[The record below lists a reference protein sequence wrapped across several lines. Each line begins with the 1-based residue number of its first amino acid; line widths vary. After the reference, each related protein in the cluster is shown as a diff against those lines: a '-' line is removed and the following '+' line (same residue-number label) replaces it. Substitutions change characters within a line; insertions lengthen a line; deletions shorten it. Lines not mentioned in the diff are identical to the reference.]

1 LAIDEKDQQ
10 GNLNG
15 TPFEALERRQA
26 ELQEQSAAAAARQ
39 SERGKLSAR
48 ERIDKLVDPGSF
60 LEMDAFVQHRATF
73 GGMDARKPYG
83 DGVITGIGRVDGRE
97 VAIFSQD
104 FTVFGGSLGEAFAL
118 KMVKIMDLALKI
130 GCPIIG
136 INDSAGARI
145 QEGVEGLAGYGE
157 VFWRNV
163 QASGVVPQLSIIA
176 GPCAGGAV
184 YSPAMTDFVFMV
196 QDVSQMFITGPD
208 VIKTV
213 TGEDVTLEELGG
225 AITHNS
231 VSGVAHFASPTE
243 DEMFDLVRDMLSF
256 LPPNN
261 VDDPPTFGSSG
272 DMDVDVT
279 ELDGI
284 VPPSANQP
292 YDMHDV
298 ISLIVDDGEFLEVQA
313 LWARN
318 LIIGLGRLGGRTVGV
333 VANQPKV
340 LAGTLDIDASSKAA
354 RFVRFCDAFNIPLLT
369 FVDVPGFLPG
379 VDQEYGGIIR
389 HGSKLLY
396 AYCEAT
402 VPKLTVIT
410 RKAYGGAYVVMSS
423 RSIRSDVSFAW
434 PSAEIAVMGSD
445 AAVRLI
451 FRRDINAAEDP
462 NARER
467 ELIAEYKHLFAT
479 PYQAAGRG
487 HIEAV
492 IHPRETRRK
501 LMQSLEMLRHK
512 REVRPERKHGNIP
525 L

>member
-1 LAIDEKDQQ
+1 MAIDEKNQTAAV
-10 GNLNG
+10 NG
-15 TPFEALERRQA
+15 TPIEVYRRKLE
-26 ELQEQSAAAAARQ
+26 ELDEQSAASAAKQ
-39 SERGKLSAR
+39 SEKGKLSAR
-48 ERIDKLVDPGSF
+48 ERIEKLVDPGSF
-60 LEMDAFVQHRATF
+60 LELDALVQHRATF
-73 GGMDARKPYG
+73 GGMDARRPYG
-83 DGVITGIGRVDGRE
+83 DGVITGIGRVDSRE
-97 VAIFSQD
+97 VAIFSHD
-104 FTVFGGSLGEAFAL
+104 FTVFGGSLGEAFAA
-118 KMVKIMDLALKI
+118 KKVKIMDLALKI

-136 INDSAGARI
+136 INESAGARI

-184 YSPAMTDFVFMV
+184 YSPAMTDFTFMV
-196 QDVSQMFITGPD
+196 QGQSQMFITGPD

-213 TGEDVTLEELGG
+213 TGEDVSHEELGG

-231 VSGVAHFASPTE
+231 VSGVAHFASSSE
-243 DEMFDLVRDMLSF
+243 DELFDLVRDLLSF

-261 VDDPPTFGSSG
+261 VDDPPVYDASG
-272 DMDVDVT
+272 TEDDVP
-279 ELDGI
+279 ELDNV
-284 VPPSANQP
+284 VPQNANQP
-292 YDMHDV
+292 YDMNEV
-298 ISLIVDDGEFLEVQA
+298 ISLIVDDAEFLEVQP

-318 LIIGLGRLGGRTVGV
+318 IIIGFGRLGGRTVGV

-451 FRRDINAAEDP
+451 FRREISSAEDP
-462 NARER
+462 TEREQ

-492 IHPRETRRK
+492 IQPAETRRR
-501 LMQSLEMLRHK
+501 LVQALEMLRHK
-512 REVRPERKHGNIP
+512 REERPARKHGNIP

>member
-1 LAIDEKDQQ
+1 MAIDEKDELATTGELPGEHFTRRITQ
-10 GNLNG
+10 
-15 TPFEALERRQA
+15 LEEESQ
-26 ELQEQSAAAAARQ
+26 AAAAKQ

-48 ERIDKLVDPGSF
+48 ERIEKLVDPGSF
-60 LEMDAFVQHRATF
+60 LEFDAFVQHRATF
-73 GGMDARKPYG
+73 SGMDARRPYG

-104 FTVFGGSLGEAFAL
+104 FTVFGGSLGEAFAN

-130 GCPIIG
+130 GCPIVG

-163 QASGVVPQLSIIA
+163 QASGVVPQISIIA

-196 QDVSQMFITGPD
+196 ENISQMFITGPD

-213 TGEDVTLEELGG
+213 TGEDVTHEELGG

-243 DEMFDLVRDMLSF
+243 DEMFDHVRDLLAY
-256 LPPNN
+256 LPSNN
-261 VDDPPTFGSSG
+261 VDDAPVY
-272 DMDVDVT
+272 DVSEDPDIEVP
-279 ELDGI
+279 ELDAI
-284 VPPSANQP
+284 IPPNANQP

-298 ISLIVDDGEFLEVQA
+298 ISLIVDDGEFLEVQP
-313 LWARN
+313 LWAQN
-318 LIIGLGRLGGRTVGV
+318 IIIGLGRIGGRTIGV

-354 RFVRFCDAFNIPLLT
+354 RFVRFCDAFNIPLVT

-379 VDQEYGGIIR
+379 VEQEYGGIIR

-423 RSIRSDVSFAW
+423 RSIRSDVSLAW

-451 FRRDINAAEDP
+451 FRRDIADADDP
-462 NARER
+462 TQRER
-467 ELIAEYKHLFAT
+467 ELIDEYKDLFAT

-492 IHPRETRRK
+492 IHPRETRRR
-501 LMQSLEMLRHK
+501 LIQSLEMLRHK
-512 REVRPERKHGNIP
+512 REERPARKHGNIP

>member
-1 LAIDEKDQQ
+1 MAIDEK
-10 GNLNG
+10 NAASSLNG
-15 TPFEALERRQA
+15 NPLDLYQRKLD
-26 ELQEQSAAAAARQ
+26 ELDEQSAESAQKQ
-39 SERGKLSAR
+39 SARGKLSAR
-48 ERIDKLVDPGSF
+48 ERIDRLVDPGSF
-60 LEMDAFVQHRATF
+60 LELDAFVQHRATF

-97 VAIFSQD
+97 VAIFSHD
-104 FTVFGGSLGEAFAL
+104 FTVFGGSLGEAFAN

-130 GCPIIG
+130 GCPVVG

-163 QASGVVPQLSIIA
+163 QASGVVPQISIIA

-196 QDVSQMFITGPD
+196 EDISQMFITGPD

-213 TGEDVTLEELGG
+213 TGEDVTHEELGG

-231 VSGVAHFASPTE
+231 VSGVAHFAAPTE
-243 DEMFDLVRDMLSF
+243 DDMFEMVRDLISF
-256 LPPNN
+256 LPSNN
-261 VDDPPTFGSSG
+261 IDDPPIYAAS
-272 DMDVDVT
+272 DAADDDVL
-279 ELDGI
+279 ELDSV
-284 VPPSANQP
+284 VPTNPNHP
-292 YDMHDV
+292 YDMNAV
-298 ISLIVDDGEFLEVQA
+298 IQLIVDDGEFLEVQP
-313 LWARN
+313 LWAKN
-318 LIIGLGRLGGRTVGV
+318 IIIGFGRLGGRTVGV
-333 VANQPKV
+333 VANQPRV

-379 VDQEYGGIIR
+379 VDQEHGGIIR

-423 RSIRSDVSFAW
+423 KSIRSDVSFAW

-451 FRRDINAAEDP
+451 FRRDIQDAADP
-462 NARER
+462 TAREK

-492 IHPRETRRK
+492 IQPRETRKR
-501 LMQSLEMLRHK
+501 LIQSLEMLRHK
-512 REVRPERKHGNIP
+512 REQRPQRKHGNIP